1 MTDKTITRQLTI
13 DRRQI
18 LYLLILGIAFF
29 LLVPKLIGF
38 HHVLRLLQVAHPVF
52 LAMALGAEILRY
64 VFSACSSIVLA
75 RLFGID
81 VPMTL
86 MMEAFFAGAAANR
99 TFSTGG
105 APGMVVRFDFFTR
118 EGLHAGAAA
127 AIFVIEDAV
136 GLLIGGIL
144 LLAGVVTLTNALPP
158 GAFVVDAAVAFAI
171 GSPFL
176 VLAGLYIFRRRAWVE
191 KFVHA
196 ATAALNRPLEWLLG
210 RTVFTSANVQH
221 ALDDF
226 YAGMSLARHSP
237 LRVVAAVLFNIS
249 RYAVGIAT
257 LFFAFLA
264 MEWLISPSELIL
276 IYTAVSVLS
285 SVSAVPGEV
294 AIMGT
299 SFALLSLAFGVP
311 RDVAVLALL
320 LSRAIVFWLPIP
332 VGFVSFWH
340 LRRKQLL

>member
-1 MTDKTITRQLTI
+1 MTDKTLTRQLTI

-18 LYLLILGIAFF
+18 LYLLVLGVAFF
-29 LLVPKLIGF
+29 LLVPRLIGF

-52 LAMALGAEILRY
+52 LVLALGAEILRY
-64 VFSACSSIVLA
+64 VFSASSSMVLA
-75 RLFGID
+75 RLLGVD
-81 VPMTL
+81 VPMAP

-105 APGMVVRFDFFTR
+105 APGMVVRFDFLTR
-118 EGLHAGAAA
+118 EGLHPGAVA
-127 AIFVIEDAV
+127 AIFVIEDAA
-136 GLLIGGIL
+136 GLLIGGVL

-158 GAFVVDAAVAFAI
+158 GAFAVDAAVALAI

-176 VLAGLYIFRRRAWVE
+176 IVAGLYVFRRRVWVE

-196 ATAALNRPLEWLLG
+196 ATAALNRPLGWLLG
-210 RTVFTSANVQH
+210 RTVFTPVNVQH

-237 LRVVAAVLFNIS
+237 LQVAAAVLFNIM
-249 RYAVGIAT
+249 RYALGIAA

-264 MEWLISPSELIL
+264 MEWLIAPGELIL
-276 IYTAVSVLS
+276 IYTGVSVLS

-294 AIMGT
+294 AILGT
-299 SFALLSLAFGVP
+299 SVALLSLAFGVP

-320 LSRAIVFWLPIP
+320 LSRAIAFWLPIP
-332 VGFVSFWH
+332 VGCASFWH
-340 LRRKQLL
+340 LRRRQLL